1 MSNRLCGWW
10 HGSSICRRRLLPIL
24 FMLLFFAALC
34 EAASGPVKL
43 VILYPQVDGAYAR
56 VFDEIV
62 RGIKEHARISASSF
76 AVNNETKPQEIE
88 RLLKNKSAQAVL
100 VLGQRSYRLARQL
113 TTGLPT
119 VVGAVVT
126 PVYEYPTISL
136 SGDPDVFF
144 THLKKLAPQVRRV
157 FIVYSEASS
166 GWLVRIAEVAA
177 RAHGLQLVARPAK
190 NLREAVHH
198 YRAILKTA
206 QSDRDAIWLPMDR
219 VVPDKTILPI
229 ALDAAWK
236 RRLVIFCSNPLS
248 VKRGALFALYPD
260 HRLMGHALAELSVKQ
275 LHGNIEA
282 QVIPTRNLKLAVNL
296 RTASHLGLRYTRQQQ
311 QGFDLVYPAPR

>member
-1 MSNRLCGWW
+1 
-10 HGSSICRRRLLPIL
+10 
-24 FMLLFFAALC
+24 MLLFFASWC

-43 VILYPQVDGAYAR
+43 VILYPHVDGAYAR

-62 RGIKEHARISASSF
+62 RGAKEHARISASSV
-76 AVNNETKPQEIE
+76 AVNNKTKPQEVE
-88 RLLKNKSAQAVL
+88 LLLEDNPAQAIL
-100 VLGQRSYRLARQL
+100 ALGQRSYRLSQQL
-113 TTGLPT
+113 TTDLPT

-144 THLKKLAPQVRRV
+144 THLKNLAPQVKRV

-166 GWLVRIAEVAA
+166 GWLIPKAEISASD
-177 RAHGLQLVARPAK
+177 HGLQLVAHAAD

-198 YRAILKTA
+198 YRTILETA

-219 VVPDKTILPI
+219 VVQEKTILPI

-236 RRLVIFCSNPLS
+236 RRLIIFCSNPLS

-260 HRLMGHALAELSVKQ
+260 HRLMGYSLAELSVRQ
-275 LHGNIEA
+275 LHGNMDA
-282 QVIPTRNLKLAVNL
+282 RVIAARDLKLAVNQ
-296 RTASHLGLRYTRQQQ
+296 RTASHLGLHYTRQQQ

>member
-1 MSNRLCGWW
+1 
-10 HGSSICRRRLLPIL
+10 
-24 FMLLFFAALC
+24 MLLFFASWC

-43 VILYPQVDGAYAR
+43 VILYPHVDGAYAR

-62 RGIKEHARISASSF
+62 RGAKEHARISASSV
-76 AVNNETKPQEIE
+76 AVNNKTKPQEVE
-88 RLLKNKSAQAVL
+88 LLLEDNPAQAIL
-100 VLGQRSYRLARQL
+100 ALGQRSYRLSQQL
-113 TTGLPT
+113 TTDLPT

-144 THLKKLAPQVRRV
+144 THLKNLAPQVKRV

-166 GWLVRIAEVAA
+166 GWLIPKAEISASD
-177 RAHGLQLVARPAK
+177 HGLQLVAHAAD

-198 YRAILKTA
+198 YRTILETA

-219 VVPDKTILPI
+219 VVQEKTILPI

-236 RRLVIFCSNPLS
+236 RRLIIFCSNPLS

-260 HRLMGHALAELSVKQ
+260 HRLMGYSLAELSVKQ
-275 LHGNIEA
+275 LNGNMEA
-282 QVIPTRNLKLAVNL
+282 RRIPARNLKLAVNQ
-296 RTASHLGLRYTRQQQ
+296 RTASHLGLHYTRQQQ

>member
-1 MSNRLCGWW
+1 
-10 HGSSICRRRLLPIL
+10 
-24 FMLLFFAALC
+24 MLLLFASWC

-43 VILYPQVDGAYAR
+43 VILYPHVDGAYAR

-62 RGIKEHARISASSF
+62 RGVKEHARISASSV
-76 AVNNETKPQEIE
+76 AVNNKTKPQEIE
-88 RLLKNKSAQAVL
+88 LLLKDNPAQAVL
-100 VLGQRSYRLARQL
+100 ALGQRSYRLAQQM
-113 TTGLPT
+113 TTDLPT

-136 SGDPDVFF
+136 SGDPDMFF
-144 THLKKLAPQVRRV
+144 THLKKLAPQVKRV

-166 GWLVRIAEVAA
+166 GWLIPKAEISASD
-177 RAHGLQLVARPAK
+177 HGLQLVAHPAD

-198 YRAILKTA
+198 YRTILETA

-219 VVPDKTILPI
+219 VVQEKTILPI

-260 HRLMGHALAELSVKQ
+260 HKLMGYALAELSVKQ
-275 LHGNIEA
+275 LNGNMEA
-282 QVIPTRNLKLAVNL
+282 RRIPARNLKLAVNQ
-296 RTASHLGLRYTRQQQ
+296 RTASHLGLHYTRQQQ

>member
-1 MSNRLCGWW
+1 MSNNPHSRPQE
-10 HGSSICRRRLLPIL
+10 SSVNKCCLLPRLL
-24 FMLLFFAALC
+24 MLLLFASWC

-43 VILYPQVDGAYAR
+43 VILYPHVDGAYAR

-62 RGIKEHARISASSF
+62 RGVKEHARISASSV
-76 AVNNETKPQEIE
+76 AVNNKTKPQEIE
-88 RLLKNKSAQAVL
+88 LLLKDNPAQAVL
-100 VLGQRSYRLARQL
+100 ALGQRSYRLAQQL
-113 TTGLPT
+113 TTDLPT

-126 PVYEYPTISL
+126 PIYEYPTISL

-144 THLKKLAPQVRRV
+144 THLKKLAPQVKRV

-166 GWLVRIAEVAA
+166 GWLIPKAEISASD
-177 RAHGLQLVARPAK
+177 HGLQLIARSAD

-198 YRAILKTA
+198 YRTILETA

-219 VVPDKTILPI
+219 VVQEKTILPI

-236 RRLVIFCSNPLS
+236 RRLIIFCSNPLS

-260 HRLMGHALAELSVKQ
+260 HKLMGYALAELSVKQ
-275 LHGNIEA
+275 LNGNMEA
-282 QVIPTRNLKLAVNL
+282 RRIPARNLKLAVNQ
-296 RTASHLGLRYTRQQQ
+296 RTASHLGLHYTRQQQ